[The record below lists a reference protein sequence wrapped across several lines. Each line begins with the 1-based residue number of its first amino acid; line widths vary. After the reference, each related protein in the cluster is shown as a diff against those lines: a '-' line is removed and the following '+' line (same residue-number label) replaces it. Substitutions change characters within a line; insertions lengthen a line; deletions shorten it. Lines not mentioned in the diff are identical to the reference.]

1 MESACTCA
9 QPTTRPANLASLRRA
24 VHSPTTMARRC
35 TFVGE
40 LDNSVRT
47 LVRMLVRTA
56 DTNLGSVL
64 IQPRNQTAQS
74 GSVLISG
81 SASHCH
87 GWEPKEGRRQVYT
100 PGADSSCLVESTIF
114 DARVICNTLHG
125 TTRGRMSRCRMVE
138 DAGPSRG
145 LTRDRRR
152 ESGAAQQ

>member
-100 PGADSSCLVESTIF
+100 PGVDSSCLVESTIF
-114 DARVICNTLHG
+114 DARVICNTLQ
-125 TTRGRMSRCRMVE
+125 TTRHHAGADVE
-138 DAGPSRG
+138 VQDGGGPSRG

>member
-1 MESACTCA
+1 
-9 QPTTRPANLASLRRA
+9 
-24 VHSPTTMARRC
+24 MARRC

-74 GSVLISG
+74 GGELISG

-114 DARVICNTLHG
+114 DACDRVLHVTLYTARHHAG
-125 TTRGRMSRCRMVE
+125 ADVEAGGDPGPRG
-138 DAGPSRG
+138 D
-145 LTRDRRR
+145 
-152 ESGAAQQ
+152 